1 MDWVLNKGTLVYS
14 QAEGQDSLRQAI
26 LYDYN
31 NKNNEKQVKESS
43 NTESELASS
52 LQQYD
57 GMVLWSRQ
65 WAAESDCVQI
75 SDLL

>member
-57 GMVLWSRQ
+57 GMVLWSRPR
-65 WAAESDCVQI
+65 AAESDCVQI